1 MKRNPDR
8 SAKTFFLRLLGL
20 TAFLL
25 LMALCWS
32 LAYWTTHFFYNKFGV
47 QPSNYISGILNTLLS
62 FFFFLLLTLII
73 RLKRPNHFDLF
84 VAFHDAINRIAKG
97 DFNVNL
103 DIKLKHEWGEL
114 IEGFNHMAEQL
125 NQMEQ
130 MKQEF
135 ISNVSH
141 EIQSPLT
148 SISGFARA
156 LHNEQLT
163 HEERLHYLDIIETE
177 SKRLSK
183 LSDNLL
189 RLTSLEAKNPLQR
202 KKYRLDLQIRGII
215 LACEPQWLERGI
227 EMDVELEK
235 AEIVADEDLLI
246 QVWMNLI
253 SNGIKFTP
261 AGGTITVRMRSEGN
275 EVVTHVSDTGIGI
288 AEEDQGRIF
297 ERFFKADKSR
307 NRGVSGSGLGLSI
320 VQKIIDMHQGS
331 IAVSSQPNEGTT
343 FTVRLPKGASDQ
355 PVEPSMYY
363 KSPRS

>member
-1 MKRNPDR
+1 MRRKQDR
-8 SAKTFFLRLLGL
+8 SWKSFFLKVFALI
-20 TAFLL
+20 AFFLVI
-25 LMALCWS
+25 ALCWS
-32 LAYWTTHFFYNKFGV
+32 LAYGATDFFYNKVGV
-47 QPSNYISGILNTLLS
+47 HPSDYLSGIVNTVLS
-62 FFFFLLLTLII
+62 FLFFFLFAVII
-73 RLKRPNHFDLF
+73 RIKKPNQFDLF
-84 VAFHDAINRIAKG
+84 DAFYEAINRIAKG

-103 DIKLKHEWGEL
+103 DIKLKHQWGEL

-163 HEERLHYLDIIETE
+163 HEERLHYLEIIETE

-189 RLTSLEAKNPLQR
+189 RLTSLEAVQHPLQHKR
-202 KKYRLDLQIRGII
+202 YRLDLQIRGII

-227 EMDVELEK
+227 EMEVDLEK
-235 AEIVADEDLLI
+235 TEMEADEDMLS

-261 AGGTITVRMRSEGN
+261 AKGMITIRLRCEGN
-275 EVVTHVSDTGIGI
+275 EVVVQVADTGIGI
-288 AEEDQGRIF
+288 SEEDQGRVF

-320 VQKIIDMHQGS
+320 VQKIIDMHHGS
-331 IAVSSQPNEGTT
+331 IAVSSQLHAGTT
-343 FTVRLPKGASDQ
+343 FTVRLPRGTVAQVGK
-355 PVEPSMYY
+355 
-363 KSPRS
+363 RSL